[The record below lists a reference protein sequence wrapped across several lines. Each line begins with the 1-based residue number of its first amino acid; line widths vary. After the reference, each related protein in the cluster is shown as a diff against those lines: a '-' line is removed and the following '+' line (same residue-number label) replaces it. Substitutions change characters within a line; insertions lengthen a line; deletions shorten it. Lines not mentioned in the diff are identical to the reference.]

1 MIRPAYPRLPR
12 YVHDCRRR
20 RYNADSIQG
29 TLSATTIPFPS
40 RPTTSLAFSQTEVS
54 SSTGSSFAE
63 ATTSSSEAVATV
75 PPTPVT
81 PGSRTVLYKKDKHD
95 LTSKLPPA
103 NLKLPLVPLTDV
115 EIIVF
120 FYNSSSRPVVSVR
133 LYARGGPNVIAQ
145 IINEHRVVKPDGYKR
160 NTCSVHCNKAVKT
173 FIRANGEERKKQ
185 MSDFF
190 ETASD
195 VEATDAI
202 RNEETEL
209 PTTCDF
215 PMLGLLNDLIKFP
228 SGGQAGIFT
237 DCVRWCKDNQVDV
250 KVSQAHLIAH
260 ALMHGTDP
268 REGLDLHSNM
278 IMNESTQGS
287 KATND
292 LDTVVLKGKKPAA
305 ATVRAVQA
313 YEDISDLTSL
323 SDEEANTSPTQAG
336 KPVEKFVVKSENA
349 GTD

>member
-1 MIRPAYPRLPR
+1 
-12 YVHDCRRR
+12 
-20 RYNADSIQG
+20 
-29 TLSATTIPFPS
+29 
-40 RPTTSLAFSQTEVS
+40 
-54 SSTGSSFAE
+54 
-63 ATTSSSEAVATV
+63 
-75 PPTPVT
+75 
-81 PGSRTVLYKKDKHD
+81 VLYKKDKHD

-173 FIRANGEERKKQ
+173 FIRTNGEERKKQ

-190 ETASD
+190 EAAGD
-195 VEATDAI
+195 VEATNAI
-202 RNEETEL
+202 RHEENEL

-215 PMLGLLNDLIKFP
+215 PMLGLLNDLIKLP

-237 DCVRWCKDNQVDV
+237 DCVRWCQDNQVDA

-260 ALMHGTDP
+260 ALVHGTDP
-268 REGLDLHSNM
+268 RENLDLHSDIVM
-278 IMNESTQGS
+278 SGSTQENE
-287 KATND
+287 AAHD
-292 LDTVVLKGKKPAA
+292 LTTIMRKGKKPAN
-305 ATVRAVQA
+305 ATGRATQA
-313 YEDISDLTSL
+313 HEDSSDLTSL
-323 SDEEANTSPTQAG
+323 SGEEADTSPIQVG
-336 KPVEKFVVKSENA
+336 KPVKKSVVKSENA
-349 GTD
+349 DTD